1 MRGSSEAKVA
11 TPSFTS
17 TRTEALSTVL
27 ANPAIEKKMVELTP
41 MGRLGEVEDI
51 AACAL
56 YLASPA
62 ASYLT
67 GDIIGVNGGLTTL
80 NLPMPRAFG

>member
-1 MRGSSEAKVA
+1 
-11 TPSFTS
+11 
-17 TRTEALSTVL
+17 
-27 ANPAIEKKMVELTP
+27 